1 MSNAEPLPPNG
12 TPARS
17 FHSLRRLAA
26 RVYRPGPATLPRL
39 ILAVVPAILLVGIA
53 LSTVWGRHGLV
64 TRSTLKADLT
74 RHSAHLASLDRE
86 NQRLLRELSLM
97 ESDPVVLER
106 MVAEELLLA
115 REGATL
121 YVFEPEKSPSKR

>member
-1 MSNAEPLPPNG
+1 M
-12 TPARS
+12 
-17 FHSLRRLAA
+17 
-26 RVYRPGPATLPRL
+26 YRPGPATLPRL

-64 TRSTLKADLT
+64 PRSTLKADLT